1 MNYLFL
7 AEGFEIVEAMAP
19 ADMISRAGI
28 PLTTVSISQERLVSS
43 SHGIQVYADIVWDE
57 FKSGIA
63 VEELRADD
71 ILIFPGGMPGS
82 VNLAEKTEL
91 MDILQKHFGRGGNV
105 AAICAAPSVVLG
117 KLDGIADRKMCC
129 YQGFEQALIEKG
141 AKVDVKNGVVIDR
154 NMVTS
159 RGAGHAIAF
168 GLAIVSLLRGQAQ
181 ADKVAGA
188 IML

>member
-1 MNYLFL
+1 MNYIFL
-7 AEGFEIVEAMAP
+7 ADGFEIVEAMAP
-19 ADMISRAGI
+19 VDVITRAGI
-28 PLTTVSISQERLVSS
+28 PIKTVSVTQDHIVSS
-43 SHGIQVYADIVWDE
+43 SHGITVGADFNWDD
-57 FKSGIA
+57 FKA
-63 VEELRADD
+63 ALAEEELRADD

-82 VNLAEKTEL
+82 VNLSEKAEL

-117 KLDGIADRKMCC
+117 RLDGICDRKMCC
-129 YQGFEQALIEKG
+129 YQGFEQALLEKG
-141 AKVDVKNGVVIDR
+141 AQVDMDNGVVIDR

>member
-7 AEGFEIVEAMAP
+7 ADGFEIVEAMAP
-19 ADMISRAGI
+19 VDMITRAGI
-28 PLTTVSISQERLVSS
+28 PLKTVSIKQDHCVSS
-43 SHGIQVYADIVWDE
+43 SHGISVGADLNWDE
-57 FKSGIA
+57 FKAGLA
-63 VEELRADD
+63 VEELRADE
-71 ILIFPGGMPGS
+71 ILVFPGGMPGS
-82 VNLAEKTEL
+82 VNLAEKAEL
-91 MDILQKHFGRGGNV
+91 MDLLQKHFGRGGNV

-117 KLDGIADRKMCC
+117 RLDGIADRKMCC
-129 YQGFEQALIEKG
+129 YQGFEQALIDKG
-141 AKVDVKNGVVIDR
+141 ALVDMKNGVVIDR

>member
-91 MDILQKHFGRGGNV
+91 DRK
-105 AAICAAPSVVLG
+105 SVV
-117 KLDGIADRKMCC
+117 
-129 YQGFEQALIEKG
+129 
-141 AKVDVKNGVVIDR
+141 
-154 NMVTS
+154 
-159 RGAGHAIAF
+159 
-168 GLAIVSLLRGQAQ
+168 
-181 ADKVAGA
+181 
-188 IML
+188 

>member
-117 KLDGIADRKMCC
+117 LLPDLEGKTMTC
-129 YQGFEQALIEKG
+129 YDGFEDTLKEKG
-141 AKVDVKNGVVIDR
+141 VIHTREGVAKDGRII
-154 NMVTS
+154 TG
-159 RGAGHAIAF
+159 RGAGHTVAF
-168 GLAIVSLLRGQAQ
+168 GLEILAAIKGREA
-181 ADKVAGA
+181 ADSVARS